1 MLLPETPTTETEA
14 VVPTTASAQRQND
27 WNAIAN
33 STVLTADD
41 LSKYRKPTNAFSLYG
56 DDTNYNGMEH
66 QSFGNAFIYGIDDTK
81 QSNFITKVGAGL
93 TEFAR
98 TGTDAAIEL
107 GLIGKDIRDTRRE
120 VRAMAE
126 KIRYSDPETYRML
139 IDGVGEQRSTGKNIL
154 RLGASVGEGVLSVL
168 PVGWAA
174 KGGKALL
181 AAKEATLL
189 ARVGEFGNIA
199 KAMKYIGDVPIL
211 KHAATG
217 FLYSAPL
224 GFFSGLK
231 ENGDFGEGLK
241 SGFTTGLLGAGL
253 GAGGTALMQGMGLT
267 LRGVKAAGGALREPM
282 QTLKTSVGGLLSD
295 NAKRNLNHLYQYALS
310 QEGIMKKYYG
320 EIGDSFVTMY
330 KKANDIARKDLGA
343 LHIGFIDNG
352 LMKPPATM
360 GRFFKDVAYV
370 GDDAALMSKYDEV
383 LRGQGEFSNPEVQR
397 AAIDADPKLK
407 FLDEIRKRYGLEA
420 SRAGVTDNLLDVNTY
435 LPKHTPVVPLDKKMV
450 AQIEAAGDDAT
461 RQALY
466 ASNDPVV
473 QEMVENS
480 VYKLGKFTNLND
492 AYKAYYDYA
501 DIVANGGR
509 VKKEANSFLQK
520 MVADGEA
527 TSIDDA
533 LGKVVADMKY
543 RKSTLTP
550 QAGSLDFNRK
560 VNLPWYD
567 PNPARVLPV
576 YSADAA
582 MRLNVAKQF
591 GADDEVIKNMIGKIS
606 NDPNRGIHAIEDA
619 KNFEKVVR
627 TIMGTL
633 QKSPEAER
641 VSQFLRLL
649 QIPKLAFGQ
658 IVNVGQNLNYLLST
672 DLKST
677 VFGLQQ
683 AFRSAG
689 ARKAIES
696 GSLVNGFLRDSLQF
710 SGQSAKAAEKF
721 LNWTG
726 FTATE
731 NFNRSV
737 GASVAERYA
746 LSEFDKLLKSRGL
759 AGATQEE
766 KKNILKMMVDK
777 GAFEKGIGEEGYKIQ
792 QKLADEWKA
801 AYPNEK
807 FDLRAGSLGKAQEQL
822 DTMSGS
828 YQDKIGKLQKAKDTL
843 EDDLLAE
850 SKPMTEAYVSDL
862 KTSIDAFKSEIA
874 RLGGGAEASAAAEAV
889 ASLPASQSAVDDAL
903 EAAIKL
909 RRSKMQSILERLEER
924 YDEARA
930 VGMGDDIP
938 VPKSTAKVAEQDL
951 GTRVAE
957 IHSDIKALDE
967 EILRLT
973 NEQAKKESILSGV
986 VDSYKIAETNLR
998 TANPGVDSYDQLV
1011 KSRQGEMK
1019 ANGTGNY
1026 DPRDPQVMRLKELGV
1041 DVDSA
1046 LARGFLTREDLLEA
1060 GSKLVEQTQFLSRP
1074 IDLPGF
1080 MSSPWGKVFSQ
1091 YKSFAYQQVKY
1102 IGRILKNDLAEN
1114 GVKSKFMR
1122 DLLIMGT
1129 VFPMTGEVLGDIR
1142 SLVTNEKRPTEFLD
1156 RYLSDLTSAGV
1167 YGLVADSMRA
1177 AQQGDLGDFVLGPTF
1192 SDISKYAQNILT
1204 ANGSGL
1210 AKQSISQLGFTR
1222 PLVNTVFPSK
1232 GKGKESI
1239 YETVGGWMG
1248 H

>member
-1 MLLPETPTTETEA
+1 MLLPDAPTTENDA
-14 VVPTTASAQRQND
+14 VVPTSASAQRQND
-27 WNAIAN
+27 WGNIAN
-33 STVLTADD
+33 DTISTADD
-41 LSKYRKPTNAFSLYG
+41 LSKYRKPASAFSVYG
-56 DDTNYNGMEH
+56 DDSNYTPMEH
-66 QSFGNAFIYGIDDTK
+66 QSFGNAFIYGLDDTK
-81 QSNFITKVGAGL
+81 QSNFVTKVGAGL
-93 TEFAR
+93 TQFAR

-107 GLIGKDIRDTRRE
+107 GLVGKDIRDTRRE

-126 KIRYSDPETYRML
+126 KIKYSDPEVYQQL
-139 IDGVGEQRSTGKNIL
+139 IAGVGVQRSTGKNLL
-154 RLGASVGEGVLSVL
+154 RLGGAIGEGVLSVL

-181 AAKEATLL
+181 AAKEVSLL
-189 ARVGEFGNIA
+189 ARVGEVGGLA
-199 KAMKYIGDVPIL
+199 KAMTVIKDVPIL
-211 KHAATG
+211 KHAMTG

-231 ENGDFGEGLK
+231 ENGDFGEALK

-253 GAGGTALMQGMGLT
+253 GAGGTALMKGLG
-267 LRGVKAAGGALREPM
+267 LSVKGISAVGGALKEPIS
-282 QTLKTSVGGLLSD
+282 TLKTTVGGFLSE
-295 NAKRNLNHLYQYALS
+295 NAKRSLNTLYQHTLS
-310 QEGIMKKYYG
+310 QEGIMTKYYG
-320 EIGDSFVTMY
+320 DIGQGFVKMY
-330 KKANDIARKDLGA
+330 KTASDLARTDLGK

-352 LMKPPATM
+352 LMKAPQTM

-383 LRGQGEFSNPEVQR
+383 LRGQGEYANLDVQR
-397 AAIDADPKLK
+397 AAIEADPKLK

-420 SRAGVTDNLLDVNTY
+420 SRAGVTDNLLDINTY
-435 LPKHTPVVPLDKKMV
+435 MPKHTPVVPLDGKF
-450 AQIEAAGDDAT
+450 ATQIEGATDDAA

-473 QEMVENS
+473 QQMVENS
-480 VYKLGKFTNLND
+480 VYKLKAFSNLND

-501 DIVANGGR
+501 DIVSNGGR

-520 MVADGEA
+520 MVNDGEA
-527 TSIDDA
+527 TNIDDA
-533 LGKVVADMKY
+533 MGKIVEDMKY
-543 RKSTLTP
+543 RKASLTP

-582 MRLNVAKQF
+582 MRLNLAKQF

-606 NDPNRGIHAIEDA
+606 NDPNRGINAIEDA

-627 TIMGTL
+627 TVMGTL
-633 QKSPEAER
+633 QKSPEIER
-641 VSQFLRLL
+641 VSQFLRLM

-677 VFGLQQ
+677 MFGLQQ
-683 AFRSAG
+683 AFRETG

-726 FTATE
+726 FTASET
-731 NFNRSV
+731 FNRSV
-737 GASVAERYA
+737 GASVAEKYA

-766 KKNILKMMVDK
+766 KKGILKMMLDK
-777 GAFEKGIGEEGYKIQ
+777 GAFDKGIGEEGYKIQ

-801 AYPNEK
+801 SFPNEK
-807 FDLRAGSLGKAQEQL
+807 FEVRPGSLGKAQEHL
-822 DTMSGS
+822 DTMHTS
-828 YQDKIGKLQKAKDTL
+828 YEGQIGKLQKAKTAL
-843 EDDLLAE
+843 EDDLIAE
-850 SKPMTEAYVSDL
+850 SKPMTEKYVSDL
-862 KTSIDAFKSEIA
+862 KDSIDSFKAELNH
-874 RLGGGAEASAAAEAV
+874 LGGGAEAPVAAEAV
-889 ASLPASQSAVDDAL
+889 VSLPASQDAVDNAL

-909 RRSKMQSILERLEER
+909 RRSKMQSILERLQER

-930 VGMGDDIP
+930 VGIGDEVPI
-938 VPKSTAKVAEQDL
+938 PKSTAKVAEQDL
-951 GTRVAE
+951 GTKVAE
-957 IHSDIKALDE
+957 IHSDITALDE

-998 TANPGVDSYDQLV
+998 TANPGVDSYDTLV
-1011 KSRQGEMK
+1011 KTRQNEMK
-1019 ANGTGNY
+1019 ANGTSDYNVT
-1026 DPRDPQVMRLKELGV
+1026 DPQVMRLKELGV
-1041 DVDSA
+1041 DVDTA
-1046 LARGFLTREDLLEA
+1046 LARGFLTREDLLNA

-1080 MSSPWGKVFSQ
+1080 MSSPWGKVFAQ

-1102 IGRILKNDLAEN
+1102 MGRILKNDLAEQ
-1114 GVKSKFMR
+1114 GMKSKFIR
-1122 DLLIMGT
+1122 DLVIMGT

-1142 SLVTNEKRPTEFLD
+1142 SLVTNEKRPTGFLD

-1177 AQQGDLGDFVLGPTF
+1177 ASQGKLGDFVLGPTF
-1192 SDISKYAQNILT
+1192 SDISRYAQNTLNL
-1204 ANGSGL
+1204 NGAALG
-1210 AKQSISQLGFTR
+1210 KQALSQFGVTR
-1222 PLVNTVFPSK
+1222 PLVNTVFPAKS
-1232 GKGKESI
+1232 GKTI
-1239 YETVGGWMG
+1239 YQTFGDWGG